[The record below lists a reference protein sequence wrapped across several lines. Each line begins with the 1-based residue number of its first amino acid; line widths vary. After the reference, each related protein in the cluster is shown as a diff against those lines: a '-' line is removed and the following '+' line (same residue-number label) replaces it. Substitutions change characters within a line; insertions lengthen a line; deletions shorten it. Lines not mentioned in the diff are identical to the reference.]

1 VPTQTFSSE
10 YGLALA
16 KTGRVE
22 EGIGW
27 IQRAMR
33 VNPFHPPWYW
43 ADLAIALYMAS
54 RFEEA
59 LEANQRVG
67 AGSAHGHARIA
78 ACHAQLGHMEE
89 AKEAAAQAL
98 RLDPTFRLGTL
109 SMSYKFNLDRERV
122 LDGMRKAGLPD

>member
-1 VPTQTFSSE
+1 M
-10 YGLALA
+10 
-16 KTGRVE
+16 E

-33 VNPFHPPWYW
+33 VNPFHPAWYW
-43 ADLAIALYMAS
+43 DDLAIALYMAS

-59 LEANQRVG
+59 LEANQRVA
-67 AGSAHGHARIA
+67 AGSAYGHARIA
-78 ACHAQLGHMEE
+78 ACYAQLGRMEE

-109 SMSYKFNLDRERV
+109 SMSYKFDVDRERV